1 MIPIKPYIFE
11 AMLKTIIIPLFFAS
25 LFSGVGLIGQIK
37 KFSFSEKTTMQ
48 IQGTSTLHDWT
59 CNVTKV
65 DGVIEMDNKVL
76 SKGVWTQN
84 SKIKTLKVS
93 VPVESIKSPRG
104 AAMEKKL
111 YNALKYEKHPSIIF
125 TLNNLKT
132 IPSASG
138 SGQLESSGTLN
149 VAGIE
154 KPISLSV
161 NASFSA
167 DKSLSFTGSY
177 TLNMKDYAIEP
188 PSAMFGQIVSGEK
201 VTISFNVQVK

>member
-1 MIPIKPYIFE
+1 
-11 AMLKTIIIPLFFAS
+11 
-25 LFSGVGLIGQIK
+25 
-37 KFSFSEKTTMQ
+37 MQ

-65 DGVIEMDNKVL
+65 NGAIEMDNKVL
-76 SKGVWTQN
+76 SKGVWTEN

-111 YNALKYEKHPSIIF
+111 YNALKYEKHPTIIF
-125 TLNNLKT
+125 TLNNIKT
-132 IPSASG
+132 VPSASG
-138 SGQLESSGTLN
+138 PGQLESSGTLN
-149 VAGIE
+149 VAGVE